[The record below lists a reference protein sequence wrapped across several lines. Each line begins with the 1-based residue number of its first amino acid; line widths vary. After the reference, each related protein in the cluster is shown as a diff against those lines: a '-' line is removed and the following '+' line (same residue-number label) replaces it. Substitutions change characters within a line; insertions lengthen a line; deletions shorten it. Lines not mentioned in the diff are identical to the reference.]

1 MNSKYLLATVFSGL
15 CLGACAST
23 DIATRKTNQTVTD
36 KSSVEAGLWH
46 QSDKIEEKL
55 NLSAAIIEDPALNNY
70 VKSIQTKVAG
80 GYDDDIRV
88 KLLEAPVFNAGI
100 LPNGAMFI
108 YSGLLMRAET
118 EDELALVLAHENAH
132 FIENHSLERHAA
144 ATNAN
149 VGNLVFSVATLGY
162 GGLVSAVVAAS
173 AYSNFSKDNEHEADN
188 QGIVRIG
195 ELGYDQ
201 KQAIDIWGNLLAEKE
216 ASSNKKAKK
225 RAAKSPLFGTHPSSP
240 ERIKQ
245 MQALVTSKNS
255 VTSQSKAKYRAKI
268 RPHLLKWFEA
278 ELQQRDFGSILHLIE
293 RMEDVPGDEGKLNY
307 IRGRVLQLRNEGD
320 DAAQVLEAFEM
331 ATNHYDAPNTV
342 WRDLGDVYQ
351 SAGEKEK
358 AIKAFKTY
366 IQKDPTASDKALIEF
381 MIKDLEGV

>member
-1 MNSKYLLATVFSGL
+1 MAKKSLLGTAISALLLT
-15 CLGACAST
+15 ACAST
-23 DIATRKTNQTVTD
+23 NIDTRTTNQVVSD
-36 KSSVEAGLWH
+36 DSSVEAGLWH
-46 QSDKIEEKL
+46 QSDKLEEKL
-55 NLSAAIIEDPALNNY
+55 NLSAAVINDPALNSY

-80 GYDDDIRV
+80 GYDEDIRV

-100 LPNGAMFI
+100 LPNGAMFV
-108 YSGLLMRAET
+108 YSGLLLRAET

-162 GGLVSAVVAAS
+162 GGLVSSVVAAS

-201 KQAIDIWGNLLAEKE
+201 NQAIDIWSNLIEE
-216 ASSNKKAKK
+216 RQASTNKKAKK
-225 RAAKSPLFGTHPSSP
+225 RASKSPIFGTHPSSP

-245 MQALVTSKNS
+245 MQALVTSE
-255 VTSQSKAKYRAKI
+255 TQTTAQSKAKYRANI
-268 RPHLLKWFEA
+268 RPHLLKWFES
-278 ELQQRDFGSILHLIE
+278 ELQQRDFGSLLHLIE
-293 RMEDVPGDEGKLNY
+293 RMEEIPGDEGKLNY
-307 IRGRVLQLRNEGD
+307 IRARAYQLRNEGD
-320 DAAQVLEAFEM
+320 DGANVVKAFEV
-331 ATNHYDAPNTV
+331 ASKYSDAPNML

-351 SAGEKEK
+351 SSGENEK
-358 AIKAFKTY
+358 AISAFKTY
-366 IQKDPTASDKALIEF
+366 IRKDPSASDKALIEF